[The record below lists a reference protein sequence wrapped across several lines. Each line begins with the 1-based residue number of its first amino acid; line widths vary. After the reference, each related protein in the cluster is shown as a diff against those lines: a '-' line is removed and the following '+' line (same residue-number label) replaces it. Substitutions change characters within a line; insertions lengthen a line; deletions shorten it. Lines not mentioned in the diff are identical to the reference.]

1 MDHKIPITDSR
12 KILRTNIPGQSYN
25 LSAHQQYHFYVYQY
39 KFYAYEHIFKM
50 QQDML
55 T

>member
-1 MDHKIPITDSR
+1 MA
-12 KILRTNIPGQSYN
+12 GQSYN
-25 LSAHQQYHFYVYQY
+25 LPAHQQYPFYVYQY
-39 KFYAYEHIFKM
+39 NFYAYEHIFKM